1 MSEPWLITGAT
12 DGVGLALARR
22 CLASGQE
29 VIMVGRKALA
39 EVQEEMFTSRNYCQA
54 DLSRPD
60 AVQRI
65 VSFLDGQ
72 KTVRL
77 RGVIHN
83 AGLGWV
89 GELAEQSAENVEI
102 LTEVNLV
109 APIRL
114 TQALWDRAERVV
126 FISSIV
132 ADFPS
137 PRYAVYAATKGALDA
152 LARSLRAEGGGP
164 HIQTLHLGAV
174 RSGFHAK
181 AGMKLADSVRDR
193 FPSPEMAARWIAGK
207 MEAGDFQSTMGLKN
221 RMIRG
226 LSWLLQAPISR
237 GLPWRFG
244 VQTAGMMASSGKHA
258 VVTGSGQ
265 GIGAAMVEVLKG
277 CGYTVTGVDLPFQGA
292 EVNADLSRADGVSKL
307 IETLAALAP
316 IDLLVHNAGLNATG
330 AFADIEEAKWL
341 PVVRVNLLAP
351 MFLTLGLLQRK
362 RIAEGGAV
370 VCISSLSHYSGYPG
384 ASVYAATKSGL
395 AAYASSLRAAFRPES
410 LRVLSVFPG
419 PTRTAHAREH
429 SPDNSKEHRR
439 MDPVE
444 LAERILRAVAG
455 GRVRLVPGFGN
466 QLSAWLGWMAPGMMS
481 VLVRKLLFQ
490 KMKK

>member
-1 MSEPWLITGAT
+1 
-12 DGVGLALARR
+12 
-22 CLASGQE
+22 
-29 VIMVGRKALA
+29 MVGRKALA
-39 EVQEEMFTSRNYCQA
+39 ELNEEMFTARNYCQT
-54 DLSRPD
+54 DLSEEESTEKII
-60 AVQRI
+60 AY
-65 VSFLDGQ
+65 LEAQ
-72 KTVRL
+72 KVTRL

-83 AGLGWV
+83 AGIGWV
-89 GELAEQSAENVEI
+89 GELAEQSAENVEM
-102 LTEVNLV
+102 LTAVNLL
-109 APIRL
+109 APVRL
-114 TQALWDRAERVV
+114 TQALWGRTQRVI

-181 AGMKLADSVRDR
+181 AGLTLDDSVRDK
-193 FPSPEMAARWIAGK
+193 FPSAEMAARWIAGK
-207 MEAGDFQSTMGLKN
+207 MEAGDLQSTMGLKN

-244 VQTAGMMASSGKHA
+244 EKQAGMSASPGKHA
-258 VVTGSGQ
+258 VVTGSSQ
-265 GIGAAMVEVLKG
+265 GIGAAVVEVLKLR
-277 CGYTVTGVDLPFQGA
+277 GYTVTGVDLSLQGA
-292 EVNADLSRADGVSKL
+292 EVTADLSRADGVSKF
-307 IETLAALAP
+307 IETLAALPP
-316 IDLLVHNAGLNATG
+316 IDLLIHNAGINATG
-330 AFADIEEAKWL
+330 AFAGIEEEKWL

-351 MFLTLGLLQRK
+351 MLLTLGLLQRK
-362 RIAEGGAV
+362 RLAKGGTV

-444 LAERILRAVAG
+444 LAERILRAVER
-455 GRVRLVPGFGN
+455 GRVRLVPGIGN

-481 VLVRKLLFQ
+481 ALVRKLLFKKLQ
-490 KMKK
+490 K

>member
-1 MSEPWLITGAT
+1 
-12 DGVGLALARR
+12 
-22 CLASGQE
+22 
-29 VIMVGRKALA
+29 MVGRKALA
-39 EVQEEMFTSRNYCQA
+39 ELSEQIFTAESYCEA
-54 DLSRPD
+54 DLSKPES
-60 AVQRI
+60 VEKI
-65 VSFLDGQ
+65 VAFLNAR
-72 KTVRL
+72 KIERL

-83 AGLGWV
+83 AALGWV
-89 GELAEQSAENVEI
+89 GEMAEQALENVKM

-114 TQALWDRAERVV
+114 TQALWNRTERVI

-181 AGMKLADSVRDR
+181 AGMTLADSVRDH
-193 FPSPEMAARWIAGK
+193 FPSPEKAARWIAGK
-207 MEAGDFQSTMGLKN
+207 LVTADSQSTMGLKN

-244 VQTAGMMASSGKHA
+244 VKPAGMVASSGKHA
-258 VVTGSGQ
+258 VVTGSSQ
-265 GIGAAMVEVLKG
+265 GIGAALVEVLRR
-277 CGYTVTGVDLPFQGA
+277 CGYAVTGVDLSLQGA
-292 EVNADLSRADGVSKL
+292 EVTADLSKSDGVSRV
-307 IETLAALAP
+307 IETLATLPP
-316 IDLLVHNAGLNATG
+316 IDLLIHNAGINTTG
-330 AFADIEEAKWL
+330 AFASIAESKWL

-351 MFLTLGLLQRK
+351 MLLTLGLLQRN
-362 RIAEGGAV
+362 RLAIGGTIV
-370 VCISSLSHYSGYPG
+370 FISSLSRYSGYPG
-384 ASVYAATKSGL
+384 ASVYAATKAGL
-395 AAYASSLRAAFRPES
+395 AAYASSLRAAFDPAC
-410 LRVLSVFPG
+410 LRVMSVFPG

-429 SPDNSKEHRR
+429 SPDNSNEHRR
-439 MDPVE
+439 MEPTA
-444 LAERILRAVAG
+444 LARRIIRAVEHRHA
-455 GRVRLVPGFGN
+455 RLVPGPGN
-466 QLSAWLGWMAPGMMS
+466 QLSAWLGWIAPGPMTRM
-481 VLVRKLLFQ
+481 VRKLLFK